1 MNLSHAWLVGKRR
14 LVLSF
19 ALGALAALGQAPLG
33 FWWATLAGLA
43 GLVWLLQRVTDARGA
58 FLVGLFAGAGYFG
71 LALNWIVEPFL
82 IDIARHGWMAPF
94 AVLLLSF
101 GLALFWAGAAVAAR
115 LFANPVLG
123 FAAAFTA
130 LEALRGVIFTGFPWA
145 MLGHVW
151 IGTPLDQLAAL
162 GGASLLSLVT
172 LLAAALPLLF
182 RWHGLAASALILA
195 AVLGF
200 GLWRLAQPLPAA
212 GELAVR
218 LVQPNAEQSEKWEA
232 AKAQEFLDRLLA
244 MTAKDTPADLT
255 IFPETAVPYM
265 LEYAPSVAA
274 MVVAASEGKPVA
286 LGIQR
291 EEVGRFY
298 NSLRVLEGTG
308 TETARY
314 DKAHLVPFGEY
325 IPFGDLAFDWFGLR
339 AFAAQAGNTYS
350 AGPGPRVLDLGRFGK
365 VLPLICYEAIFPGY
379 VNAAPERADW
389 MRQITND
396 AWFGTLTGP
405 FQHFAQ
411 ARLRAV
417 EQGLPLIRVAN
428 TGVTAVV
435 DARGRVVDALP
446 FGKMA
451 ALDTTIPGAL
461 PPTPYSRWGEF
472 PVILL
477 LAGFALAAATVRR
490 RPSH

>member
-1 MNLSHAWLVGKRR
+1 MTEAWLVGKRR
-14 LVLSF
+14 LGLAF

-33 FWWATLAGLA
+33 FWWATLAALA
-43 GLVWLLQRVTDARGA
+43 GLIWLLRRTTGGRDA
-58 FLVGLFAGAGYFG
+58 FLVGLFAGAGHFG

-101 GLALFWAGAAVAAR
+101 GLGLFWAGAAVAAR

-123 FAAAFTA
+123 FVASFTA

-151 IGTPLDQLAAL
+151 IGTPLDQVAAL
-162 GGASLLSLVT
+162 GGASLLTLVT
-172 LLAAALPLLF
+172 LLSAALPVLW
-182 RWHGLAASALILA
+182 RWTGLAGSVLILA
-195 AVLGF
+195 AALGF
-200 GLWRLAQPLPAA
+200 GLWRLAQPLP
-212 GELAVR
+212 EPRTQTLR
-218 LVQPNAEQSEKWEA
+218 LVQPNAEQSAKWEA
-232 AKAQEFLDRLLA
+232 ARAREFLDRLLA
-244 MTAKDTPADLT
+244 LTAKDTPADLT
-255 IFPETAVPYM
+255 IWPETAVPYM
-265 LEYAPSVAA
+265 LEYAPEVAD
-274 MVVAASEGKPVA
+274 MVVAASEGRPVA
-286 LGIQR
+286 VGIQR
-291 EEVGRFY
+291 EDGERFY
-298 NSLRVLEGTG
+298 NSLRVLEGG
-308 TETARY
+308 GEETARY

-325 IPFGDLAFDWFGLR
+325 IPFGDLAYRWFGLR

-350 AGPGPRVLDLGRFGK
+350 AGPGPQVLDLGRFGK
-365 VLPLICYEAIFPGY
+365 VLPLICYEAIFPGD

-389 MRQITND
+389 MLQITND

-435 DARGRVVDALP
+435 DAHGRVVRALP
-446 FGKMA
+446 FGSMA

-461 PPTPYSRWGEF
+461 PPTPYSRWGEL
-472 PVILL
+472 PVLML
-477 LAGFALAAATVRR
+477 LAGLALAAMARR
-490 RPSH
+490 RITGH